1 MNATSWAPSGSGV
14 PRAGTFRS
22 RSARVAVRQGGIGW
36 LTRVAGVFLL
46 VAGGGWGAL
55 AASSGMPSQE
65 ARFDFDRD
73 GIEER
78 LVPGANPGTPDAVQR
93 WNAERGAWEKAG
105 YELPEGVRVRSADGL
120 DAGLRLVD
128 LNGDGFLDVLFSN
141 GQRYAIHLWNK
152 DVKPHL
158 GWTRGWSQFV
168 KEGERRGAS
177 GEPPV
182 LVGAEVRT
190 ENGEVWIERPGAPAQ
205 RVSAKG
211 LIAFDI
217 PPPQS
222 PEDALKTL
230 QVRDGFR
237 VELVAAEPV
246 VIDPVSFDWG
256 PDGRFWVVEMR
267 DYPVGID
274 GKGKP
279 GGVVKVLE
287 DRDGDGRFESA
298 TTFLDSLAYPSS
310 LMPWRK
316 GVLIAAAPDLFYA
329 EDTDGDGRADRTE
342 VILTGFVPGNQ
353 QHRFNGFEWG
363 LDGWVY
369 AANGDSGGK
378 VRARGSALEV
388 SISGRDLRF
397 HPETGEFETVSVQTQ
412 YGRRRDDWGN
422 WFGNNNPTWLWQV
435 PVPEHY
441 LRRNPKLAVKR
452 IARILAN
459 YENSTRVFP
468 VSPVQVRPNQP
479 WSLNHVTS
487 GCSPSPYRDDLFG
500 PDFATSVFICEP
512 VHNVVHREV
521 LVSDGSVF
529 SSHRANGEETSEFLA
544 STDNWFRPVT
554 VRTGPDGAL
563 YIADMYRFVLEHPE
577 WISPEMQARLD
588 LRAGEDRGRIY
599 RVVPTGAVRRTVPD
613 LAKLRG
619 RALVEAMDRANGWQ
633 RDMVQRLVLERRD
646 PEAPSALKSLLGLA
660 HAPQVRVQALATLGL
675 LGALNREDLERA
687 LSDPHPWVRVQALR
701 QSEQSVVLGDAL
713 FASVAAL
720 GRDGDPAVR
729 MQAAYSLGAWPAERA
744 EPILRELAAND
755 ASDEWIRTA
764 VLSSLRPEGALFR
777 ELNRKDAVPK
787 PAPVLAGL
795 KPSSPDRE
803 AVMAGYAGLEEG
815 GGDPGRGQS
824 LFEALCATC
833 HRLKGL
839 GHEVGP
845 DLAMV
850 STKPV
855 EWLLAAILD
864 PGAVVEARYRGWS
877 VRLKSGDELEGLV
890 AGETANNVVLK
901 QAGGVEHALLRTD
914 LEALEP
920 LKGSLMPGGFETV
933 LPRQGMADLIRWMR
947 SP

>member
-1 MNATSWAPSGSGV
+1 
-14 PRAGTFRS
+14 
-22 RSARVAVRQGGIGW
+22 VAAVIG
-36 LTRVAGVFLL
+36 AFLL
-46 VAGGGWGAL
+46 SA
-55 AASSGMPSQE
+55 AASLGAAAAAIGMPD
-65 ARFDFDRD
+65 ADIRWDFDHD

-78 LVPGANPGTPDAVQR
+78 VMPGATSGAIDAVQQ
-93 WNAERGAWEKAG
+93 WNADRKAWEKAG
-105 YELPEGVRVRSADGL
+105 YDLPEGVRVRLSEGG
-120 DAGLRLVD
+120 DAGLRFAD
-128 LNGDGFLDVLFSN
+128 LNGDGFLDVLYSN
-141 GQRYAIHLWNK
+141 RQRYAIHLWNK

-158 GWTRGWSQFV
+158 GWIRGWSQFV
-168 KEGERRGAS
+168 KEGERRGVS

-182 LVGAEVRT
+182 MVGAVVRT
-190 ENGEVWIERPGAPAQ
+190 ENGELLIERPGAPVQ

-217 PPPQS
+217 PAPKS
-222 PEDALKTL
+222 PEDALKTF
-230 QVRDGFR
+230 QVREGFR
-237 VELVAAEPV
+237 VELVAAEPAV
-246 VIDPVSFDWG
+246 MDPVSFDWG
-256 PDGRFWVVEMR
+256 ADGRLWVVEMR
-267 DYPVGID
+267 DYPLGVD

-287 DRDGDGRFESA
+287 DRDGDGRFETA
-298 TTFLDSLAYPSS
+298 RTFLDSLSYPSS

-316 GVLIAAAPDLFYA
+316 GVLIAAAPDLLYA

-369 AANGDSGGK
+369 AANGDSGGN
-378 VRARGSALEV
+378 VRTRDGTVPV

-452 IARILAN
+452 VSRVLAN
-459 YENSTRVFP
+459 YEDSTRVFP
-468 VSPVQVRPNQP
+468 VSSVQVRPNQP

-500 PDFATSVFICEP
+500 PDYATSVFICEP

-521 LVSDGSVF
+521 LVPDGSVF
-529 SSHRANGEETSEFLA
+529 ASHRARGEEASEFLA
-544 STDNWFRPVT
+544 SNDNWFRPVT

-599 RVVPTGAVRRTVPD
+599 RVVPTGKAMRSVPN
-613 LAKLRG
+613 LAKLSG
-619 RALVEAMDRANGWQ
+619 RALVEAMDSPNGWQ
-633 RDMVQRLVLERRD
+633 RDMVQRLLLERREA
-646 PEAPSALKSLLGLA
+646 EAPAALKVLLDLP
-660 HAPQVRVQALATLGL
+660 HVPQVRVQALATLGL
-675 LGALNREDLERA
+675 LGALDREALVRA
-687 LSDPHPWVRVQALR
+687 LGDPNPWVRVEALR
-701 QSEQSVVLGDAL
+701 QSERFVALGEAL
-713 FASVAAL
+713 FPSVTAL
-720 GRDGDPAVR
+720 ARDGDAAVR
-729 MQAAYSLGAWPAERA
+729 LQAAYSLGAWPAERA
-744 EPILRELAAND
+744 EPVLRELVAND
-755 ASDEWIRTA
+755 AVDDWIRTA
-764 VLSSLRPEGALFR
+764 VMSSLRPEGDLFR
-777 ELNRKDAVPK
+777 ELNRPDSVPK
-787 PAPVLAGL
+787 AATVLAGRL
-795 KPSSPDRE
+795 PSSPDRE
-803 AVMAGYAGLEEG
+803 AVVAGYAGVGEMAADG
-815 GGDPGRGQS
+815 ARGQE
-824 LFEALCATC
+824 LFGTLCATC

-839 GHEVGP
+839 GHDVGP

-850 STKPV
+850 GTKPV

-864 PGAVVEARYRGWS
+864 PGAAVEARYRGWS
-877 VRLKSGDELEGLV
+877 ITLKSGDLLEGLV

-901 QAGGVEHALLRTD
+901 QAGGVEHALLRSD
-914 LEALEP
+914 LVAMEP
-920 LKGSLMPGGFETV
+920 LKASLMPGGFETV
-933 LPRQGMADLIRWMR
+933 LPLQGMADLIRWMR
-947 SP
+947 LP